1 MRVLAFALILLLSAC
16 AGQSPV
22 IQVESTRFHQAGLVP
37 RSFVV
42 LPPADQA
49 PDPLFAAT
57 ADQVVSA
64 LTALGWR
71 QSGADDRGAAVVR
84 LRYGTDAPVQ
94 ETVLSPSAVPP
105 MGSWGYRRNWNDPFP
120 YWEAQR
126 VIIVPKWL
134 TLTIAHGDDPR
145 APLLFEGRVTSRRG
159 GTAIGPILPYLVR
172 GMFDGFPGPSGGTE
186 QKALTVQP

>member
-1 MRVLAFALILLLSAC
+1 MRPFVLALVLLLSAC
-16 AGQSPV
+16 AGQNPV
-22 IQVESTRFHQAGLVP
+22 IQVESTRFHQAGLAP
-37 RSFVV
+37 GSFVV

-49 PDPLFAAT
+49 PDSLFAAT
-57 ADQVVSA
+57 SDQVVTA

-71 QSGADDRGAAVVR
+71 QADGDDGRAAVVR
-84 LRYGTDAPVQ
+84 LRYGADAPVQ
-94 ETVLSPSAVPP
+94 ETVLSPSALPP
-105 MGSWGYRRNWNDPFP
+105 MGAWGYRRNWNDPFP

-126 VIIVPKWL
+126 VVHVPKWFS
-134 TLTIAHGDDPR
+134 LTIADGDDVR

-186 QKALTVQP
+186 QKALAVQP